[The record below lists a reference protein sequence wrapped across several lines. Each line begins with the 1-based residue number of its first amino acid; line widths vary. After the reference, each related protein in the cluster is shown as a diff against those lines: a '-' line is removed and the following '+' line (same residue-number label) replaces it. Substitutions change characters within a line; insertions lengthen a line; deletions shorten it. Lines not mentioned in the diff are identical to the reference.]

1 MMNPAIRPDP
11 LDGAFSAQK
20 LMQEHFPP
28 VEYVVPEVIPEGLT
42 LLTAAPKI
50 GKSWMVLLIALT
62 AATGGHIFGSIPL
75 QKRPVLYL
83 ALEDGPRRLQDRLR
97 TLGAPENGESGL
109 VFLTTLQ
116 VSAPQVIR
124 AFLDRHHGA
133 NPLIILD
140 TLGKVRGVYNGNDA
154 YQKDYGQMS
163 MLKDAVDDHPGSSL
177 IVVHHTRKAE
187 TADFLDSISGTQGL
201 AGAADSVLVIR
212 RERQTG
218 EAVLHVTSRDAA
230 EGEYAMTFTDGVW
243 SLDGPSLSAASHAV
257 ERRRATAG
265 LGDAM
270 TELVNTVANHP
281 DGISRKDL
289 EPLVS
294 MKPAQLGVYL
304 RRAVD
309 AGRLGN
315 PSRGLYTP
323 VTSVTSVTTSPPGEQ
338 VVTEIT
344 DITPSP
350 GRQPATA
357 AITAWPDADGRNTDS
372 SDTPTPGMELTTNGF
387 CQRFGC
393 SHVATQGR
401 KYCTGHDSPTEHPEV
416 ERQEVFL

>member
-1 MMNPAIRPDP
+1 MMDPAIRPDP

-50 GKSWMVLLIALT
+50 GKSWMVLLIALA

-116 VSAPQVIR
+116 VSAPQVIQT
-124 AFLDRHHGA
+124 FLDRHPGEK
-133 NPLIILD
+133 PLIILD

-218 EAVLHVTSRDAA
+218 EAALHVTSRDAA

-243 SLDGPSLSAASHAV
+243 SLDGHSLADAAEAV
-257 ERRRATAG
+257 ERRKATSGVGDDMTQIVQKLGHYPHGVKAG
-265 LGDAM
+265 ALAQDLGM
-270 TELVNTVANHP
+270 QP
-281 DGISRKDL
+281 DTTGR
-289 EPLVS
+289 
-294 MKPAQLGVYL
+294 YL
-304 RRAVD
+304 RRAVE
-309 AGRLGN
+309 AGRAVKLT
-315 PSRGLYTP
+315 RGLYGP
-323 VTSVTSVTTSPPGEQ
+323 VRSVRSVRSEASH
-338 VVTEIT
+338 TEE
-344 DITPSP
+344 
-350 GRQPATA
+350 
-357 AITAWPDADGRNTDS
+357 PDTTDS
-372 SDTPTPGMELTTNGF
+372 SDTLTTGMELTTNGF
-387 CQRFGC
+387 CQRIGC

-401 KYCTGHDSPTEHPEV
+401 KYCTGHDSPTERPEV